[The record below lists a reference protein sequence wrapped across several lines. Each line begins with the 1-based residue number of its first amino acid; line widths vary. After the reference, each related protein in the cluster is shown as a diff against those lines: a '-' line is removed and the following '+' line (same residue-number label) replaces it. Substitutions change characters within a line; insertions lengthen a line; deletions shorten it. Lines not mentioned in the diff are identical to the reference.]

1 MNVIRR
7 ITSKH
12 SDSDSDGRY
21 PDYNSDTGNYGSI
34 QLGESNIVFFMANYC
49 NFIDSIKVILVYF

>member
-12 SDSDSDGRY
+12 SDSDELSELHIDISHNVISIYRINFLHTRQYSNDY
-21 PDYNSDTGNYGSI
+21 PYPP
-34 QLGESNIVFFMANYC
+34 
-49 NFIDSIKVILVYF
+49 ILLYEYPQSMF